1 MNSFEKRLP
10 IPKSIIFYKYLHD
23 FLGTIA
29 FFMFPD
35 NKSIY
40 LPLFNYNLHSL
51 RVLSM
56 AQDSEKKIFFFL
68 IWLRNLYGV
77 EIWDFL
83 GGSVIK
89 NLPAN
94 AGDMGLIPALGRS
107 HML

>member
-56 AQDSEKKIFFFL
+56 AQDSEKNFFFFL
-68 IWLRNLYGV
+68 NLTQKSL
-77 EIWDFL
+77 WSRDL
-83 GGSVIK
+83 G
-89 NLPAN
+89 LPWWFS
-94 AGDMGLIPALGRS
+94 D
-107 HML
+107 